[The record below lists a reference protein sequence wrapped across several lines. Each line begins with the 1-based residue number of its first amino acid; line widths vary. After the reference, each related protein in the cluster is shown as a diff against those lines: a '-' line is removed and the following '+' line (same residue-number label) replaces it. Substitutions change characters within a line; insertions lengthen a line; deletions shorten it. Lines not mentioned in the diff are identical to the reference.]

1 MSNICQSTNEK
12 IKNLQVISLYI
23 QLMRNE
29 DHLLHREGG
38 SVYLENTWFS
48 QLLRGDGEQ
57 DESKLSYTQDDV
69 VETRVQNYLDVDMVG
84 FTI

>member
-1 MSNICQSTNEK
+1 
-12 IKNLQVISLYI
+12 
-23 QLMRNE
+23 MRNE
-29 DHLLHREGG
+29 EHLLHREGG